1 MQSSKLSSK
10 NSNLKVKVTPSN
22 INQFETNRFFSSTLR
37 SNIKLLNEGE
47 FYIKQ
52 VKEKKIDLETQKQ
65 SRRLFKNIENNHISS
80 AAFQYNNDNQS
91 EFIQKPYK
99 TSKRIIKIEDN
110 LKNFTTKN
118 ENFFLN
124 NKQFGKKQRVITV
137 NRKVDSKGS
146 ISNIGS
152 IGNMSS
158 MSQLKYIDNK
168 EKSVIGKVNSISCS
182 KDRFEKE
189 IYSNPFTKIELIDK
203 KIGKKIIKDKS
214 QYYSCHLNRDFV
226 PKDSKI
232 HNSYNRSS
240 SIN

>member
-22 INQFETNRFFSSTLR
+22 INQIETNRFFSSTLR
-37 SNIKLLNEGE
+37 SNIKLNEGE

-52 VKEKKIDLETQKQ
+52 EKEKKIDLETQTQ
-65 SRRLFKNIENNHISS
+65 SRRLFKNIGNNHISS
-80 AAFQYNNDNQS
+80 PFHNDSQT
-91 EFIQKPYK
+91 EIIEKPYK
-99 TSKRIIKIEDN
+99 TSKRIIQIEDN

-146 ISNIGS
+146 ISHIGS
-152 IGNMSS
+152 IGNMGSIN
-158 MSQLKYIDNK
+158 QLKDRNNK
-168 EKSVIGKVNSISCS
+168 ENSVLRNVNSISCS
-182 KDRFEKE
+182 KVRFEKE

-214 QYYSCHLNRDFV
+214 QYYSCHLNKNFV
-226 PKDSKI
+226 PKNSNI
-232 HNSYNRSS
+232 HSNSHNRTSS
-240 SIN
+240 VN